1 MAAICLIRQRKEKE
15 CIYLSYIF
23 ITIIIYYVK
32 VGTLSVNLNELVDK
46 SLFTLQK
53 YVHKKSSIYSCMT
66 NSCQEFTTEKLL
78 FSVRNI
84 IKRHDQFFSNS
95 I

>member
-1 MAAICLIRQRKEKE
+1 
-15 CIYLSYIF
+15 
-23 ITIIIYYVK
+23 
-32 VGTLSVNLNELVDK
+32 
-46 SLFTLQK
+46 
-53 YVHKKSSIYSCMT
+53 MT

-95 I
+95 IWCMHANRLLEKEKKSAKVVTNEMFYNFIDMYYEKVSFLKNIQ